1 MNLQPQRGDEKVAI
15 PITFETR
22 SGVLA
27 FKKSRLII
35 SLIIMV
41 LGIIF
46 WIVTLIIGDSAKIK
60 WIITGIVFGILPLIC
75 RFAIIHEH
83 SFRKQYNTLADADY
97 TYDYKLFWNIYD
109 TSEIDGV
116 TFFHHTSGAV
126 SVFVAFDKGVIVG
139 KGDYSDYDHYEA
151 ISQAYNLLHKRGI
164 RCTHIDYMDSVG
176 KDVRLQNMYDNVK
189 GCENP
194 ELQASVLDMIDY
206 MQYQMMG
213 TYADYDVYCFTAK
226 MRPDL
231 MWDELSSVLGAFL
244 GGNYIRD
251 RVLDRRGVRD
261 VVSTVFRLPDFSVT
275 RTCDSLFGNKAS
287 SRFLRIIWTET
298 DGKREIVNKTK
309 KQMAEEAR
317 LAQMEKEAQRA
328 MRGRG
333 RKGDD
338 RIIDILDDAPASA
351 PQSVNLQKG
360 NPFGQPQKNA
370 GFGQPQAQQ
379 PVTLQKGGQAQ
390 NAAGFNR
397 PPQRSAGFGQPQ
409 AQQPVTLQKGGQQA
423 VRQAGN
429 QPQQAVAQQMPPQQ
443 QTMQNK
449 TTTGNA
455 AMSDD
460 EEIDLF

>member
-15 PITFETR
+15 PVTFESR

-46 WIVTLIIGDSAKIK
+46 WIVTLIIGDTAKTK
-60 WIITGIVFGILPLIC
+60 WLVTGIVFGVLPLIC

-83 SFRKQYNTLADADY
+83 SFRKQYNMLSDVDY

-261 VVSTVFRLPDFSVT
+261 VVATVMRLPDFSVT

-328 MRGRG
+328 MRGKG

-338 RIIDILDDAPASA
+338 RIIDILDDAPAA
-351 PQSVNLQKG
+351 QSVNLQKS
-360 NPFGQPQKNA
+360 NPFGQQGAAQRKDA
-370 GFGQPQAQQ
+370 GFGQPQQ
-379 PVTLQKGGQAQ
+379 PVTLQKGAPQQ

-409 AQQPVTLQKGGQQA
+409 QPVTLQKGGQQA
-423 VRQAGN
+423 PQRGN
-429 QPQQAVAQQMPPQQ
+429 QPQQAVPPQQ
-443 QTMQNK
+443 QVMQNK
-449 TTTGNA
+449 TTTGSSV
-455 AMSDD
+455 MDDD
-460 EEIDLF
+460 EEVDLF